1 MGPKYRVGPSSLP
14 YGFKLK
20 FEFRGFYPKTR
31 KKFEFRGFSPGGI
44 ALDSLDLPLSV
55 STYRPTWETGVEV
68 LAHFSKVTYNFESVQ
83 RTYTTF

>member
-1 MGPKYRVGPSSLP
+1 MGPKSRVGPISLP

-31 KKFEFRGFSPGGI
+31 KCFEFRGFIPGEI

-55 STYRPTWETGVEV
+55 CLYLSNDLGNEC
-68 LAHFSKVTYNFESVQ
+68 
-83 RTYTTF
+83 